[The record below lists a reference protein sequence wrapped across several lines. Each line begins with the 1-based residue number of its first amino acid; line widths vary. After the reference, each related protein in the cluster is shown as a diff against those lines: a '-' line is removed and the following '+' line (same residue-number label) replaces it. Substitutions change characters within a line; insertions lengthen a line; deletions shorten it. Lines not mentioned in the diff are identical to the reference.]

1 MKKNN
6 NFNEYESEVFLY
18 EELTY
23 KIAILFIFP
32 ITCVSFWNTIQ
43 TDVFLGLFFSVFC
56 TAFIS
61 AVLYMLMPV
70 FFEIM
75 DLLISFLKLFKSKRN

>member
-1 MKKNN
+1 MMKKNN
-6 NFNEYESEVFLY
+6 EFYESEFFLY

-32 ITCVSFWNTIQ
+32 MACFLFWNTIQ

-56 TAFIS
+56 TVFIS

-75 DLLISFLKLFKSKRN
+75 DFLISFLKLFKFKR

>member
-1 MKKNN
+1 MKKTND
-6 NFNEYESEVFLY
+6 FYESEFFLY

-23 KIAILFIFP
+23 KIAILFIF
-32 ITCVSFWNTIQ
+32 SFMCFLFWDEIQ
-43 TDVFLGLFFSVFC
+43 IDIALGLFFSIFC

-61 AVLYMLMPV
+61 AILYMLMPV

-75 DLLISFLKLFKSKRN
+75 DLLISFLELFKSKR